1 MDLQPDGDVTGSL
14 GSDCLCQCTPPEREP
29 WSGRRLGGNCFRSIL
44 ARAKQL
50 RESLQWQQRA
60 SSAWAEH
67 MLTGIAWLQERFE
80 SYISEIREKT
90 FSATSIDKKMASS
103 RQGTVTDVDR
113 VFSLL
118 TTLRQRVSLALAMTV
133 RNLSLDEC
141 TSLLRQRLVEDV
153 ESLLRPF
160 EC

>member
-1 MDLQPDGDVTGSL
+1 
-14 GSDCLCQCTPPEREP
+14 
-29 WSGRRLGGNCFRSIL
+29 
-44 ARAKQL
+44 
-50 RESLQWQQRA
+50 
-60 SSAWAEH
+60 

-118 TTLRQRVSLALAMTV
+118 TPLRQRVSLALAMTV